1 MKKYIYILIILIVQ
15 HTIVQAQFNYGTAH
29 SHFAPTQTVHH
40 NPATLVNNGAWIDF
54 HIAGAGFF
62 LYNNYAYFPPGEF
75 SIANFDNLGD
85 PSFRDDRRRYGLF
98 NKQEIHVLSITSQY
112 KHHGFGFSI
121 RGRNMNQVRRMPSE
135 FISVALDDLG
145 SGPNPF
151 GSNGEFTNLSVNW
164 LSYLEFGVSY
174 ANAFKRL
181 DKDLWIMGGSL
192 KYLRGLSSGG
202 INLNNLYYSLSPNDN
217 FNFIELTGRTG
228 YANGTNVGMG
238 AVIDYGIQ
246 YKKMLDNIT
255 HYDPFSKTSGCDQYR
270 YKWKVGASITDLG
283 LLRFNKD
290 ANFIKVTDASGVVN
304 NFSRNIDSPSGAF
317 DILNS
322 QNNDGVEVSNSFLML
337 PPTAI
342 HLQGDYN
349 FENKLFLSA
358 QYSYG
363 FFRTRNLGIR
373 HPDIITFVPRFED
386 KWFEFALPISMFN
399 YEEIRL
405 GAMVRLAYLT
415 IGTDKLGTFLGVSNV
430 TGADIYVALAY
441 KFFKKPFCEK
451 RTKTKNR
458 NQTKCVK

>member
-1 MKKYIYILIILIVQ
+1 M
-15 HTIVQAQFNYGTAH
+15 
-29 SHFAPTQTVHH
+29 
-40 NPATLVNNGAWIDF
+40 
-54 HIAGAGFF
+54 
-62 LYNNYAYFPPGEF
+62 
-75 SIANFDNLGD
+75 
-85 PSFRDDRRRYGLF
+85 
-98 NKQEIHVLSITSQY
+98 QEISANSCPPWRS
-112 KHHGFGFSI
+112 HHI
-121 RGRNMNQVRRMPSE
+121 YN
-135 FISVALDDLG
+135 
-145 SGPNPF
+145 
-151 GSNGEFTNLSVNW
+151 
-164 LSYLEFGVSY
+164 
-174 ANAFKRL
+174 
-181 DKDLWIMGGSL
+181 
-192 KYLRGLSSGG
+192 
-202 INLNNLYYSLSPNDN
+202 
-217 FNFIELTGRTG
+217 
-228 YANGTNVGMG
+228 
-238 AVIDYGIQ
+238 
-246 YKKMLDNIT
+246 
-255 HYDPFSKTSGCDQYR
+255 
-270 YKWKVGASITDLG
+270 
-283 LLRFNKD
+283 
-290 ANFIKVTDASGVVN
+290 
-304 NFSRNIDSPSGAF
+304 
-317 DILNS
+317 LNS